1 MSDPELAG
9 PIVPGQPD
17 LLAEAVIAARLEQAR
32 SVADVLL
39 RRTRLGLLAAPQLRD
54 AESVRPVAEALGGE
68 LGWSADR
75 VRRGGRGLGR
85 RREKR
90 GDRSGKPRRIGGVR
104 LFIDTGSVAEVEEI
118 AAWGIL
124 AGATTNPSLL
134 AKEEGDP
141 GEIIQRICDLVGGP
155 VSAEVVSSD
164 PEGMIAEGRAL
175 RELHEHVTVKVPFC
189 QEGLA
194 ATHALTAEGIP
205 VNMTLVFSANQ
216 ALLAAGAGA
225 TYVSCFMGR
234 LDDISVDSGQVVAE
248 IVECFRAGGVTS
260 QIIAASVRHPEH
272 VIAAAQLGCE
282 IATIP
287 AKVLRQMLEHPL
299 TTAGAERFRKD
310 WESRPEFGD
319 WLRDLVS
326 KRAAAARG

>member
-1 MSDPELAG
+1 
-9 PIVPGQPD
+9 
-17 LLAEAVIAARLEQAR
+17 
-32 SVADVLL
+32 
-39 RRTRLGLLAAPQLRD
+39 
-54 AESVRPVAEALGGE
+54 
-68 LGWSADR
+68 
-75 VRRGGRGLGR
+75 
-85 RREKR
+85 
-90 GDRSGKPRRIGGVR
+90 VR

-134 AKEEGDP
+134 AKEQGDP
-141 GEIIQRICDLVGGP
+141 GEIIQRICNLVGGP

-164 PEGMIAEGRAL
+164 PDGMVAEGRAL

-189 QEGLA
+189 EQGLA
-194 ATHALTAEGIP
+194 ATHELTADGIP

-234 LDDISVDSGQVVAE
+234 LDDISVDSGQVVGE

-272 VIAAAQLGCE
+272 VITAAKLGCE
-282 IATIP
+282 IATVP
-287 AKVLRQMLEHPL
+287 AKVLHQMLEHPL

-310 WESRPEFGD
+310 WESRPEFAQ
-319 WLRDLVS
+319 WLEGLTS
-326 KRAAAARG
+326 TAASSASRPGAAG